1 MWSGSLLTN
10 FSGSITGAH
19 QRIDRLAY
27 KKIKQYDNK
36 NLLPKLKDI
45 IHFEGKNGPDGIK
58 AKSPAQ
64 DEPWHY
70 FNPSDLN
77 DNDVISFI
85 ENHYKNLV
93 KSLRERNSQK
103 SAFEMA
109 WLAHAIVDGLTPAHH
124 YPYEQELEKLRG
136 EPKQTRSSIKK
147 KIIIPGSSKSEMIK
161 NNWKMWGAKGLFTTH
176 GTFELGVAMLLI
188 GYKKSIIGNISDDKV
203 VELGIAKYYRQK
215 AIEIASWDLYS
226 RYYKFGWSIKLSNEI
241 KEKLL
246 PLIMISVAEIW
257 LTALNEAGLEFEK

>member
-10 FSGSITGAH
+10 YSGSITGAH

-27 KKIKQYDNK
+27 KKIKPYDKK
-36 NLLPKLKDI
+36 NSLPKLKDV

-77 DNDVISFI
+77 DNDVVKFI
-85 ENHYKNLV
+85 EAHYANLV
-93 KSLRERNSQK
+93 KSLREKNTQK
-103 SAFEMA
+103 SAFELA

-136 EPKQTRSSIKK
+136 EPKQTRSTIKR
-147 KIIIPGSSKSEMIK
+147 KIIIPGTSKSQMIK

-188 GYKKSIIGNISDDKV
+188 GFSINNIGEITDERV
-203 VELGIAKYYRQK
+203 RELGIANYFRQN
-215 AIEIASWDLYS
+215 ALEISSWDLYS
-226 RYYKFGWSIKLSNEI
+226 RYYKYGWSIKLSREI
-241 KEKLL
+241 KDNLL
-246 PLIMISVAEIW
+246 PIIIKTVAEIW
-257 LTALNEAGLEFEK
+257 LSALNETNL